1 MARWY
6 GRDPVEGQRR
16 HAARD
21 TGLDGDP
28 RRPASGALLLAHG
41 RGSPPRLRADPRAAW
56 SLVRA
61 GDVAF
66 TACGRAAVVLESL
79 PGADSVAAVA
89 MTSSVSMIRGRASS
103 RSSSRSVAVAGRG
116 GGAPR
121 RPCGL
126 ARARLRAAHTVR
138 ARQAGRRASQ
148 SRRHGAVRFR
158 ARREETARG
167 AGALCALAVTSLAGS
182 AAGTRRART
191 RASWRARVGRRRA
204 PACGAGGA
212 ASGAS
217 TGAGARRRR
226 ASGRGRASRART
238 IRRRPTTTLTRD
250 SVPPIL
256 ISVR

>member
-61 GDVAF
+61 GDVAI
-66 TACGRAAVVLESL
+66 TARGRAAVVLESL

-103 RSSSRSVAVAGRG
+103 RSSSAFGGGGWTRRRSAATSVRTCARSPQGRAHGEGSAGRAASVAVEASWSCAFSRSTRG
-116 GGAPR
+116 DRAWRWRFVGPR
-121 RPCGL
+121 RHVPCGQRCWHAPGADAREL
-126 ARARLRAAHTVR
+126 ARTSRAT
-138 ARQAGRRASQ
+138 
-148 SRRHGAVRFR
+148 
-158 ARREETARG
+158 
-167 AGALCALAVTSLAGS
+167 
-182 AAGTRRART
+182 
-191 RASWRARVGRRRA
+191 
-204 PACGAGGA
+204 
-212 ASGAS
+212 
-217 TGAGARRRR
+217 TGAGLR
-226 ASGRGRASRART
+226 SGRGSLGCEHGGRGAETASKR
-238 IRRRPTTTLTRD
+238 
-250 SVPPIL
+250 
-256 ISVR
+256 